1 MLFKKNP
8 EKKALFREIR
18 AAEKELARKR
28 KLLRQRINQF
38 MRERDLSKAR
48 GLIVLTNLLALDID
62 RDIQKVDA
70 MIDRYNAM

>member
-1 MLFKKNP
+1 MFKKNP

-18 AAEKELARKR
+18 AAEKELARKK